1 MIAMVHLIDS
11 RDKRRLTINP
21 CSIALSA
28 YHPAIPKWLDPKTV
42 RSKEIISKTVENG
55 IKSWNVWETLQFE
68 KEEKRK
74 TSHCNHSNARLLSFL
89 DGKVHRKLPN
99 HRAYIETELTQW
111 LQISHISVYLFL
123 SQFLDWGVGGTDPS
137 DCGPPP
143 GPWPPS
149 VGRSLGTPHPRDTR
163 RTATH
168 CSTFLLWK

>member
-1 MIAMVHLIDS
+1 MFMNICSTYVQHVNIRCNFSSVQGMIAMVHLIDS

-28 YHPAIPKWLDPKTV
+28 YQPAIPKWLDPKTV

-55 IKSWNVWETLQFE
+55 IKSWNVWKTLQFE

-123 SQFLDWGVGGTDPS
+123 SQYLDWG
-137 DCGPPP
+137 
-143 GPWPPS
+143 
-149 VGRSLGTPHPRDTR
+149 
-163 RTATH
+163 
-168 CSTFLLWK
+168 